1 MSDNVF
7 EIVEFKLAEGVS
19 EADFLPLS
27 NAFESFLAQQP
38 GFMYRS
44 LARGNNKAGYVDI
57 SYWQSAQDLEQC
69 EKAFEGSTVCKEF
82 MTVIDSESVVMTR
95 HAIIA
100 QTQCN
105 G

>member
-1 MSDNVF
+1 MSQNVF
-7 EIVEFKLAEGVS
+7 EIVEFKLANGVS

-27 NAFESFLAQQP
+27 DAFQKFLTQQP

-44 LARGNNKAGYVDI
+44 LATQQDNEGYVDI
-57 SYWQSAQDLEQC
+57 SYWQSAQDLDNCEQ
-69 EKAFEGSTVCKEF
+69 AFNSSTVCKEF
-82 MTVIDSESVVMTR
+82 VALIDKDSIVMTR

-100 QTQCN
+100 QTSCN